1 MVPSW
6 AGLAPTAAL
15 LLMRA
20 AGEQGHARFR
30 LSKDLMVQL
39 MVDHT
44 DNPVGLVIVL
54 LTVALPAA
62 LLGALLL
69 LLLLLP
75 IARNRGEAGSGQVGF
90 LHRRH

>member
-20 AGEQGHARFR
+20 VGEQGHARFR

-44 DNPVGLVIVL
+44 DITDNPVGLVTVL
-54 LTVALPAA
+54 LTAALPAA

-69 LLLLLP
+69 LLLLLLP
-75 IARNRGEAGSGQVGF
+75 IAGIRGEAG
-90 LHRRH
+90 